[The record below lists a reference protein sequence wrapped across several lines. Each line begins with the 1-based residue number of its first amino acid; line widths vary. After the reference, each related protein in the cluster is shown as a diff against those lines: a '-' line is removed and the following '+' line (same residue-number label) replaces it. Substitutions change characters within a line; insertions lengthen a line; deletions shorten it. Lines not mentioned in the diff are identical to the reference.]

1 VEHEAGP
8 LAFFG
13 DLRDSPPGTIER
25 ELVGYAGGEVA
36 VLPTGAAYERPLAV
50 IDRLQIRYEAIG
62 ARIEPMMV
70 LSRRDAE
77 NAEISE
83 RLRAARLVLVV
94 GGSPLHLRSVLK
106 DSAVLAALVASWHDG
121 GAVAG
126 VGAGATVLSDPMV
139 DPRGGAFTVGLGLV
153 RDLSVVPG
161 FTGEMTPG
169 LRRTLALA
177 PSGCAVVAL
186 GGAGALVRDSDGTW
200 RQEGDDAVAIY
211 TDTAPAGLETLAGKP
226 IW

>member
-1 VEHEAGP
+1 MEHEAGP

-13 DLRDSPPGTIER
+13 DLGEAPPGALER
-25 ELVGYAGGEVA
+25 ELVEYAGGEVV
-36 VLPTGAAYERPLAV
+36 VLPTGAAYERPLALV
-50 IDRLQIRYEAIG
+50 ERLVARYEAIG
-62 ARIEPMMV
+62 ATVEPLMV

-77 NAEISE
+77 NAATAE
-83 RLRAARLVLVV
+83 RLRTARLALVI

-121 GAVAG
+121 GVIAG
-126 VGAGATVLSDPMV
+126 VGGGATVLSDPMV

-153 RDLSVVPG
+153 RDLSIASG
-161 FTGEMTPG
+161 FTGEVTPG

-177 PSGCAVVAL
+177 PTGCAVVAL
-186 GGAGALVRDSDGTW
+186 GEQGVLLRDSDGTW
-200 RQEGDDAVAIY
+200 RHEGDGAVTIFAEG
-211 TDTAPAGLETLAGKP
+211 ARVGLESLAGKP